1 MMTKSRYL
9 LIFVALVLLVGIVGA
24 LPLTAEFS
32 GTPLAVCVNEPVY
45 FTDESYGGGGNITA
59 WKWNFGDLGDSSEQN
74 PTHSY
79 SSPGV
84 YNVSLRVDDDLGAD
98 DSTIRFSYI
107 NVSTCG
113 LGGTVPWCED
123 IDMFFWYLN
132 DDIPGYRVL
141 NNEPEPDD
149 QHTITSPSVSS
160 TTGEQTLGTWI
171 TPITSFSTKTIAPG
185 LWRYRIYA
193 KASSDAGI
201 TTMKFRTFN
210 RSSDGT
216 ITWLFFGNAFTKDIT
231 HGTVPD
237 EYLLSYAR
245 RNYTTLFPGDRLG
258 IQVNVSTDS
267 AAARTVS
274 MDIGGN
280 TNASMVGV
288 SYWLCP
294 SAGVYYVPP
303 HPQTPLPPHIS
314 IIGIP
319 IAALLFLRRK
329 L

>member
-1 MMTKSRYL
+1 MMTKSKYL
-9 LIFVALVLLVGIVGA
+9 LIFLSLVLLVGTVSA

-32 GTPLAVCVNEPVY
+32 GTPLAVCINEPVY

-59 WKWNFGDLGDSSEQN
+59 WKWNFGDLHDSSEQN

-98 DSTIRFSYI
+98 DSTIKYSYI
-107 NVSTCG
+107 TVSTCG
-113 LGGTVPWCED
+113 LGETVPWCED
-123 IDMFFWYLN
+123 VDMFFWYLA
-132 DDIPGYRVL
+132 DDIAGYRVI
-141 NNEPEPDD
+141 NNEPEPAI
-149 QHTITSPSVSS
+149 QHTITTASFNSAS
-160 TTGEQTLGTWI
+160 GEVPLGTWI
-171 TPITSFSTKTIAPG
+171 TPYGVPGRKTLAPG
-185 LWRYRIYA
+185 LWRFRTYMW
-193 KASSDAGI
+193 ASSDSGI
-201 TTMKFRTFN
+201 TTVQFHAIN
-210 RSSDGT
+210 RSADGT
-216 ITWLFFGNAFTKDIT
+216 ETDLFYGNAITEDIT
-231 HGTVPD
+231 SGTVPS

-245 RNYTTLFPGDRLG
+245 RNYTTFFAGDRLV
-258 IQVNVSTDS
+258 IRATASTTS

-274 MDIGGN
+274 MDVGGN
-280 TNASMVGV
+280 TNASMVDV

-303 HPQTPLPPHIS
+303 HPQTPLPPIIA

-329 L
+329 S